1 MTEKIENPQDE
12 DKEAA
17 DFEDAGADESTP
29 GEGATMSFTIKLES
43 AGERIDVHIASRHGR
58 LSRSQVQRLIRR
70 GAVLVNGSEVKPS
83 YSLTPGDAVQ
93 VEFPPP
99 VVRELKAEYLPLD
112 IIYEDENMLVVN
124 KPSGIVVHP
133 ARGHWS
139 GTLINAVLYYCHKL
153 SDIAPG
159 RPGIVHRLDR
169 ETTGVI
175 LFMKEDW
182 SHRHVARQFEYR
194 RTKKEYLAIVEGEM
208 KYGSGQVSFP
218 LGRHP
223 TDTQKRAVRMA
234 DGREAQT
241 EYEVLERFRGY
252 TYVAARPRTGRTHQI
267 RVHLLASGHPVAADK
282 LYSKT
287 GAVYLS
293 DLKGGGQEH
302 ASDEEPLL
310 ARQALHAHRL
320 DIEYPGKK
328 ERITFEAPLPAD
340 MKNFL
345 EALRRLRPL

>member
-1 MTEKIENPQDE
+1 MTEDIENLYGDGE
-12 DKEAA
+12 DTEPA
-17 DFEDAGADESTP
+17 ESAP
-29 GEGATMSFTIKLES
+29 REGEKMSFTTKQDS
-43 AGERIDVHIASRHGR
+43 AGERIDLYIANRHGR

-70 GAVLVNGSEVKPS
+70 GAVLVNGREVKPS
-83 YSLTPGDAVQ
+83 YSLTPGDAVE

-99 VVRELKAEYLPLD
+99 VVRELKPEYLPLD
-112 IIYEDENMLVVN
+112 IIYEDEKMLVVN
-124 KPSGIVVHP
+124 KPPGIVVHP
-133 ARGHWS
+133 ARGHWG
-139 GTLINAVLYYCHKL
+139 GTLINAVLYHCHRL
-153 SDIAPG
+153 SHIAPC

-169 ETTGVI
+169 DTTGVI

-208 KYGSGQVSFP
+208 KYDRGRISFP

-223 TDTQKRAVRMA
+223 THTRKMAVRME

-252 TYVAARPRTGRTHQI
+252 TFVAARPRTGRTHQI
-267 RVHLLASGHPVAADK
+267 RVHLLAVGHPIAADE
-282 LYSKT
+282 LYSRSA
-287 GAVYLS
+287 AVYLS
-293 DLKGGGQEH
+293 DLEGGGREH

-310 ARQALHAHRL
+310 ARQALHAHKL

-345 EALRRLRPL
+345 DALRRLRPL